1 VRRILISAFFLAF
14 FHRNYNLKQ
23 MSKNKN
29 IEIEARFLNINK
41 TTLIKKLKLLR
52 AIDLGEKLLEKV
64 IFYDKPLD
72 LILNSP

>member
-1 VRRILISAFFLAF
+1 
-14 FHRNYNLKQ
+14 